1 MKKILVT
8 GIAGFIGSNLGE
20 YLRKNDYTVV
30 GIDNFND
37 YYSPTLKKYYAKKLE
52 ELGVKIYHRDL
63 NEMTQL
69 DNDIDFIIHC
79 AAQPGISATTS
90 FASYVSNN
98 INATQNLLHFAK
110 QLPQLQLFV
119 YISTSSVYGATAT
132 GPETS
137 ELKPT
142 SHYGVTKLCA
152 EKLAMSYY
160 YENQLPVCA
169 MRLFSVYGE
178 RERPEKLYPLLIK
191 SIYEKRPFTLFE
203 GSEKHSRSFSYVGD
217 ITNGLLRAIQNP
229 QLCIGEIFN
238 LGSDQEVTTAQGI
251 KTIEEI
257 TGKKIEIIHV
267 PKRTGDQKR
276 TSANI
281 DKIKTVLNYQPK
293 TTLKQGLQA
302 QVDWY
307 LRDMHNKIKYES

>member
-1 MKKILVT
+1 MKKVLVT

-20 YLRKNDYTVV
+20 HLLKNNYRVV
-30 GIDNFND
+30 GIDNFCN
-37 YYSPTLKKYYAKKLE
+37 YYSPDLKRHYAKKLT
-52 ELGVKIYHRDL
+52 ELGATIH
-63 NEMTQL
+63 QL
-69 DNDIDFIIHC
+69 DLINFTHLEDDIDFIIHC

-90 FASYVSNN
+90 FESYVNNN
-98 INATQNLLHFAK
+98 IYATQNLLRLAK
-110 QLPQLQLFV
+110 QLPQLQLFIH
-119 YISTSSVYGATAT
+119 ISTSSVYGATAT

-137 ELKPT
+137 DLRPT

-160 YENQLPVCA
+160 YESSMPVCA

-191 SIYEKRPFTLFE
+191 SVYEKQPFTLFE

-217 ITNGLLRAIQNP
+217 ITNGLLRAIESP
-229 QLCIGEIFN
+229 ELCVGEVFN

-251 KTIEEI
+251 QTIEDI
-257 TGKKIEIIHV
+257 TGKKIEIVHV
-267 PKRTGDQKR
+267 AKRSGDQKR

-281 DKIKTVLNYQPK
+281 DKIRQVLNYEPK

-307 LRDMHNKIKYES
+307 LRDIHNKIKYES